1 MNQSHDKDLILEL
14 LIAGVD
20 VITVAEKFDIK
31 ESELLKTV
39 CDVDFELTCGQI
51 RYRTLNNTLKF
62 EEYDIVKKCCRCHQ
76 FLPLKD
82 AFWYSS
88 YTSGLKQP
96 LGHCRFCENSRQI
109 EKKQRLRS
117 TNLTD

>member
-1 MNQSHDKDLILEL
+1 MVIDTSDKNLIQSL
-14 LIAGVD
+14 LAAGLD
-20 VITVAEKFDIK
+20 IITVAKKFDL
-31 ESELLKTV
+31 ELSQIVNLA
-39 CDVDFELTCGQI
+39 CDIDFELTDGQI
-51 RYRTLNNTLKF
+51 CHRTRNHTLKF
-62 EEYDIVKKCCRCHQ
+62 EDFDLVKKCSRCGQ

-109 EKKQRLRS
+109 DKKKRLN
-117 TNLTD
+117 TN